1 MKSIYKM
8 SLVALAVVGLT
19 ACNQEQKTTKPA
31 EVKLETQAQKQAY
44 SVGASIGKYMSGHIK
59 EQEEL
64 GLPVDRSLIIQ
75 GFSNGLNDELKLT
88 EEEMQTV
95 LQGLDEQLNEKRQA
109 QATALAEKAKAESA
123 AFLEAN
129 KAKEG
134 VVTTESGLQYEVITE
149 GTGDKP
155 SAEDTVEVHYV
166 GTLTDGTE
174 FDSSVARGQSA
185 KFPLNR
191 VIPGWTEGVQ
201 LMSVGSK
208 YRFVIPSELAYGS
221 RDTGSIP
228 ANSTL
233 IFEVELLSIEKAAPA
248 AEEAA
253 AAK

>member
-19 ACNQEQKTTKPA
+19 ACNQEQKVTKPA

-134 VVTTESGLQYEVITE
+134 VTT
-149 GTGDKP
+149 DRK
-155 SAEDTVEVHYV
+155 
-166 GTLTDGTE
+166 
-174 FDSSVARGQSA
+174 SV
-185 KFPLNR
+185 
-191 VIPGWTEGVQ
+191 V
-201 LMSVGSK
+201 
-208 YRFVIPSELAYGS
+208 
-221 RDTGSIP
+221 
-228 ANSTL
+228 
-233 IFEVELLSIEKAAPA
+233 
-248 AEEAA
+248 
-253 AAK
+253 